1 MFTSIVGTA
10 SVPARGSTF
19 MRPVPPMMP
28 PSLCSSSAHRF
39 ICITADQPR
48 CGRLRASM
56 LLRVGLLAAPL
67 AADGQQPG
75 KMWRIGYLGTFPMDP
90 QSRDWERCR
99 AGPPRAR
106 LHEGQNLHIERRF
119 SERKV
124 VRSLARPGGNVTGLT
139 SIEWEAFTAKQLE
152 VLKDAAQEQAA
163 AAGGPRDRVAR
174 ARAAPSGA
182 RRGLRLDSLAAVIN
196 RGADATDRARGYS
209 HCRPHSYAARRRSA
223 VSGKGVP
230 DRFHPDRGA

>member
-90 QSRDWERCR
+90 QSEIGR
-99 AGPPRAR
+99 AVI
-106 LHEGQNLHIERRF
+106 LT
-119 SERKV
+119 V
-124 VRSLARPGGNVTGLT
+124 GLT
-139 SIEWEAFTAKQLE
+139 LT
-152 VLKDAAQEQAA
+152 
-163 AAGGPRDRVAR
+163 P
-174 ARAAPSGA
+174 
-182 RRGLRLDSLAAVIN
+182 LAAE
-196 RGADATDRARGYS
+196 AQ
-209 HCRPHSYAARRRSA
+209 SA
-223 VSGKGVP
+223 GKVP